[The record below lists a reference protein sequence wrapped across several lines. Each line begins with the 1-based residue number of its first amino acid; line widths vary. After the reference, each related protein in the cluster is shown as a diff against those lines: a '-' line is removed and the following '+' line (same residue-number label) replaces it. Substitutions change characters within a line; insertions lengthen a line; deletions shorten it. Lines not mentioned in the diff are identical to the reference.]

1 MNFKRNVIKK
11 LQREGF
17 TVMPAKRHS
26 GYELISI
33 NPLGRQAGIRV
44 KAHGHISAPERRE
57 LLSHKMPIFVAS
69 EKYSDNP
76 MIHMI
81 KIQRLEK

>member
-17 TVMPAKRHS
+17 TVTPAKRYC

-33 NPLGRQAGIRV
+33 NPIGRQAGIRV
-44 KAHGHISAPERRE
+44 KPHGHISRPERRK
-57 LLSHKMPIFVAS
+57 LLSHNIPVYIAS
-69 EKYSDNP
+69 EKYSGNP
-76 MIHMI
+76 NIHEI
-81 KIQRLEK
+81 RVVRLEK